1 MLLDKEIQK
10 LKWKL
15 FNTIYRLRNKYNKS
29 IKRKMYWYRTDWER
43 KIKVLGDNVV
53 EKLNDEIEWINGL
66 SRKEFCMMFGKKPK
80 VQFNK
85 SSVSKG
91 MRNYRYSKYRGG
103 FPKELKPNCWKDKHL
118 EDKRKFK
125 IKVGVENKGTPIG

>member
-1 MLLDKEIQK
+1 MLDKEIQK

-15 FNTIYRLRNKYNKS
+15 YKTIYRLSDKYKKS
-29 IKRKMYWYRTDWER
+29 IKRRMYLYRTDWER
-43 KIKVLGDNVV
+43 KIKVLGDRIV
-53 EKLNDEIEWINGL
+53 EELNDEIEWINGL

-91 MRNYRYSKYRGG
+91 VRNYRYTKYKGG
-103 FPKELKPNCWKDKHL
+103 LPKELKPNCWKDKHIVVSRRL
-118 EDKRKFK
+118 N
-125 IKVGVENKGTPIG
+125 IKVGVENKGTLTR

>member
-1 MLLDKEIQK
+1 MLDKEIQK

-15 FNTIYRLRNKYNKS
+15 YKTIYRLSDKYKKS
-29 IKRKMYWYRTDWER
+29 IKRRMYLYRTDWER
-43 KIKVLGDNVV
+43 KIKVVGDRIV
-53 EKLNDEIEWINGL
+53 EELNDEIEWINGL

-91 MRNYRYSKYRGG
+91 VRNYRYTKYKGG
-103 FPKELKPNCWKDKHL
+103 LPKELKPNCWKDKHIVVSRRL
-118 EDKRKFK
+118 N
-125 IKVGVENKGTPIG
+125 IKVGVENKGTLTR